1 MVLILGGGTGALAIN
16 KLMAESLGELTKFCQ
31 IIHVTGK
38 NKSKKLEVS
47 SKNYEVFEFLDAEKM
62 AAAMKLAEVVMTRAG
77 MSFLS
82 ELSYLAKPVI
92 IIPMPESHQQANA
105 DYFKNNQAAV
115 VVEQKYL
122 APANFIEMIK
132 ALLLAGNRREQLA
145 KNIKQAMKPGANQAM
160 VKIIK
165 GVLK

>member
-1 MVLILGGGTGALAIN
+1 
-16 KLMAESLGELTKFCQ
+16 
-31 IIHVTGK
+31 
-38 NKSKKLEVS
+38 
-47 SKNYEVFEFLDAEKM
+47 
-62 AAAMKLAEVVMTRAG
+62 MKLAEVVVTRAG

-160 VKIIK
+160 IKIIK
-165 GVLK
+165 GILK